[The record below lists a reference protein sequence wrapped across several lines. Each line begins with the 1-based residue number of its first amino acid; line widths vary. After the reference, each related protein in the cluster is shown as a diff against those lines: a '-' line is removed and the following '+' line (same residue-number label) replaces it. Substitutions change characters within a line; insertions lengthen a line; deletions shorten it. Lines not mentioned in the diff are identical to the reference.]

1 MEAFPWLV
9 HFISDV
15 DSILK
20 DWCKTDGRHRRGP
33 IIQKLVRAHM
43 PFWHQKSDVV
53 SLAKCL
59 QFDVHGVS
67 RQAVYYIRQCVLN
80 GPSRQELL
88 RVLSSCFQALDLVPN
103 QSGENSAIRNDSSLQ
118 EELFSIAGLAVCLQ
132 YSRILSQPS
141 SAAVRD
147 ASDTYKALESEAVIK
162 SLSRNPKVNDGVK
175 STQTHQ
181 HLTRKIL
188 LDMGRLKRGNETFRL
203 SERNQ
208 CVDQY
213 EKKALGLSAVEKV
226 ALIVLLWVQV

>member
-1 MEAFPWLV
+1 
-9 HFISDV
+9 
-15 DSILK
+15 
-20 DWCKTDGRHRRGP
+20 
-33 IIQKLVRAHM
+33 M

-59 QFDVHGVS
+59 QFDVHSVS
-67 RQAVYYIRQCVLN
+67 RQAVCYIRQCVLK
-80 GPSRQELL
+80 GPPRQELL
-88 RVLSSCFQALDLVPN
+88 RVLNSSFQALDLLPN
-103 QSGENSAIRNDSSLQ
+103 QPGENSAIRSDSSLQ
-118 EELFSIAGLAVCLQ
+118 EELFSIASLAACLQ

-147 ASDTYKALESEAVIK
+147 ASDTYKTLESEAVIK
-162 SLSRNPKVNDGVK
+162 LLRRSPKPNDGVK

-188 LDMGRLKRGNETFRL
+188 LDMGRLKRGNEIFRL
-203 SERNQ
+203 PESNL